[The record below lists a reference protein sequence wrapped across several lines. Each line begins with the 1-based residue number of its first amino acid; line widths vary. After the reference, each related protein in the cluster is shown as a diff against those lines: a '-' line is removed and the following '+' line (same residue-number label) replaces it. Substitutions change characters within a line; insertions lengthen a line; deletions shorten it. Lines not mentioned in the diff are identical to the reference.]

1 MHRVTRID
9 SQSPSAPSFRAS
21 RWIRKTALVV
31 AATTCASLCA
41 SSSASAWERV
51 EFGEQK
57 NATGVA
63 LGSDRIGVW
72 VCQIP
77 EGTETP
83 NPDEV
88 SAWANASVSPWFD
101 NLSAGRYHPTFE
113 SLGTFQAPV
122 GSTTNDC
129 LRIARERTPSPY
141 SNTMAVTNLS
151 PHSGVGGPGLP
162 SDLASSPSTSARGFA
177 VGGRISLDHNV
188 WLVIH
193 ELGHTLHWP
202 HYFTGPSSEYDSQL
216 DPMSGIHRTSCDGC
230 VAAHTVAINR
240 YLNGW
245 IDEAE
250 VSEQTTPDATYSVQ
264 PHGSPGTKLLL
275 VPTATTGRYLTVE
288 ARVASGNDRLL
299 LKHGV
304 LVSFVDTRASACAPA
319 TACLSIKRRQ
329 GPAVGAP
336 GSYDSVL
343 QPGES
348 LSIDGVTVRNAG
360 TSGPGYSVEVAG
372 ARLAPT
378 RPLEVTSQSAGY
390 ARATVSWKSP
400 SNAGTGSP
408 VVFKVTSS
416 DTGMELCSTT
426 DLFCEVAATPDTY
439 NTFQVVATSDVGSGM
454 PVVTSFDAP
463 DSRTPVTTVGSGLSV
478 KRGDRSLS
486 FSWKEI
492 PLVAHYVLQNSQGQE
507 LCRTTVTSCVISGV
521 SPWEEYDVVLLGTIA
536 DTGQKTFIAAKYDL
550 RSYRRVSKNNFA
562 TSSLVSK
569 SLRANSWKAGAGCKI
584 TRGRVAMTRP
594 KCSLSFKTGK
604 TLRTLE
610 LRR

>member
-1 MHRVTRID
+1 MVRVASENPFTRGL
-9 SQSPSAPSFRAS
+9 RAS
-21 RWIRKTALVV
+21 RWTRKTALVV
-31 AATTCASLCA
+31 AVLVFASPFA

-57 NATGVA
+57 RAAGVG

-72 VCQIP
+72 VCQLP

-88 SAWANASVSPWFD
+88 SAWANASVTPWFD
-101 NLSAGRYHPTFE
+101 NLSAGRYRPTFE
-113 SLGTFQAPV
+113 SLGTFQVTA
-122 GSTTNDC
+122 GSTMNDC
-129 LRIARERTPSPY
+129 LSIANKRSPSPY

-151 PHSGVGGPGLP
+151 PHSGVGSSGGA
-162 SDLASSPSTSARGFA
+162 SNLAVSPSTSGRGFA
-177 VGGRISLDHNV
+177 VGGRVSLDNNA

-202 HYFTGPSSEYDSQL
+202 HYFTGPSSEYDSTL
-216 DPMSGIHRTSCDGC
+216 DPMGGAHRTWCDGC

-245 IDEAE
+245 IDEVE
-250 VSEQTTPDATYSVQ
+250 VSEQTTTDASYSVQ
-264 PHGSPGTKLLL
+264 PHGNPGTKLVL
-275 VPTATTGRYLTVE
+275 VPTATSGRYLTVE
-288 ARVASGNDRLL
+288 VRVASGNDRLL
-299 LKHGV
+299 LKHGA
-304 LVSFVDTRASACAPA
+304 LVSLIDTRACGSV
-319 TACLSIKRRQ
+319 TACLSTRRRQ

-343 QPGES
+343 QPGEF

-360 TSGPGYSVEVAG
+360 MSGPGFNVEVTG

-390 ARATVSWKSP
+390 ARATVSWKAP
-400 SNAGTGSP
+400 SNAGTGSH
-408 VVFKVTSS
+408 VVFKVSSS
-416 DTGMELCSTT
+416 DTGKELCSTT
-426 DLFCEVAATPDTY
+426 DLFCEVAATPGTY

-454 PVVTSFDAP
+454 PVVTRFYAP
-463 DSRTPVTTVGSGLSV
+463 ASRTSVTTVGFGLSV

-492 PLVAHYVLQNSQGQE
+492 PLATHYVLQNGKGQE
-507 LCRTTVTSCVISGV
+507 LCRTTVTSCVVFGA
-521 SPWEEYDVVLLGTIA
+521 SPWEKHDVVLLWTIA
-536 DTGQKTFIAAKYDL
+536 DTGQGTFIAAKYGL
-550 RSYRRVSKNNFA
+550 RSYRQVLKNNFA
-562 TSSLVSK
+562 TSSLVPK
-569 SLRANSWKAGAGCKI
+569 SLRANSWKAGSGCKI
-584 TRGRVAMTRP
+584 TRGRVSMTRP
-594 KCSLSFKTGK
+594 KCSLSFKAGK

>member
-1 MHRVTRID
+1 M
-9 SQSPSAPSFRAS
+9 A
-21 RWIRKTALVV
+21 ALVF
-31 AATTCASLCA
+31 ASSFA
-41 SSSASAWERV
+41 SSASAWERV

-88 SAWANASVSPWFD
+88 ASWANASVSPWFD
-101 NLSAGRYHPTFE
+101 NLSAGRYRPTFE
-113 SLGTFQAPV
+113 SLGTFQVPAR
-122 GSTTNDC
+122 STETDC
-129 LRIARERTPSPY
+129 LNAARKKTPAPY

-151 PHSGVGGPGLP
+151 PHSGLGGPGGAP
-162 SDLASSPSTSARGFA
+162 DLATPPSATARGF
-177 VGGRISLDHNV
+177 VISGRVSLDNKA

-202 HYFTGPSSEYDSQL
+202 HYFTGPSSEYDSPL
-216 DPMSGIHRTSCDGC
+216 DPMSRVHRTSSTGS
-230 VAAHTVAINR
+230 VVPHTVAINR

-245 IDEAE
+245 IDDAE
-250 VSEQTTPDATYSVQ
+250 VSEQTTPDASYSVQ
-264 PHGSPGTKLLL
+264 PHGSLGTKLVL

-299 LKHGV
+299 LKHGA
-304 LVSFVDTRASACAPA
+304 LVSLIDTRASACASA
-319 TACLSIKRRQ
+319 TACRSVSRRQ

-343 QPGES
+343 QPGEF

-360 TSGPGYSVEVAG
+360 TSGLGFSVEVAG

-378 RPLEVTSQSAGY
+378 RPLEVTTQSAGY
-390 ARATVSWKSP
+390 ARATVSWKAP

-439 NTFQVVATSDVGSGM
+439 NTFHVVATSDIGSGM
-454 PVVTSFDAP
+454 PVVAIFDAP
-463 DSRTPVTTVGSGLSV
+463 ASRTPVATVGFGLSV

-492 PLVAHYVLQNSQGQE
+492 PLVAHYVLQNSKGLE
-507 LCRTTVTSCVISGV
+507 LCRTTVTSCVVSGV
-521 SPWEEYDVVLLGTIA
+521 SPWEKHDVVLLGTIA
-536 DTGQKTFIAAKYDL
+536 DTGQKTFIAAKYGV

-569 SLRANSWKAGAGCKI
+569 SLRANSWKAGSGCKI
-584 TRGRVAMTRP
+584 TRGRVSMTRP
-594 KCSLSFKTGK
+594 MCSLSFKTEN
-604 TLRTLE
+604 TSRTLE

>member
-1 MHRVTRID
+1 VTLIA
-9 SQSPSAPSFRAS
+9 SQNPSAPSSQAPLRP
-21 RWIRKTALVV
+21 RKTSFF
-31 AATTCASLCA
+31 AAVMMCASFFTA
-41 SSSASAWERV
+41 SSASAWERA

-57 NATGVA
+57 RATGVA

-83 NPDEV
+83 DPGEV
-88 SAWANASVSPWFD
+88 SAWSNASVTPWFD
-101 NLSAGRYHPTFE
+101 NLSAGRYRPTFE
-113 SLGTFQAPV
+113 SLGTFQAPA

-129 LRIARERTPSPY
+129 LRIAKEMTPSPY

-151 PHSGVGGPGLP
+151 PHSGVGGPGGA
-162 SDLASSPSTSARGFA
+162 SNLAVSPSTSGRGFA
-177 VGGRISLDHNV
+177 VGGRVSLDNNA

-202 HYFTGPSSEYDSQL
+202 HYFTGPSSEYDSTL
-216 DPMSGIHRTSCDGC
+216 DPMSSIHRTRCDGC

-245 IDEAE
+245 IDESE
-250 VSEQTTPDATYSVQ
+250 VSEQTTSDASYSVQ
-264 PHGSPGTKLLL
+264 PHGSLGTKLVL
-275 VPTATTGRYLTVE
+275 VPTATTGRYLTIE
-288 ARVASGNDRLL
+288 ARVSSGNDRLL
-299 LKHGV
+299 LKHGA
-304 LVSFVDTRASACAPA
+304 LVSLIDTRASACAS
-319 TACLSIKRRQ
+319 TAPCLSVRRRQ
-329 GPAVGAP
+329 GPAIGVP

-348 LSIDGVTVRNAG
+348 LSVDGVTVRNAG
-360 TSGPGYSVEVAG
+360 TSGPGYSVEVTG

-378 RPLEVTSQSAGY
+378 RPLEVTSQFAGY
-390 ARATVSWKSP
+390 ARATVSWRAP

-408 VVFKVTSS
+408 VIFKVTSS

-426 DLFCEVAATPDTY
+426 NLFCEVAATPDTY

-454 PVVTSFDAP
+454 PVATSYEAP
-463 DSRTPVTTVGSGLSV
+463 ASRTSVTTVGFGLSV

-486 FSWKEI
+486 VSWKEI
-492 PLVAHYVLQNSQGQE
+492 PLVAQYVLQSGKGQE
-507 LCRTTVTSCVISGV
+507 LCRTTTTSCMVFRV
-521 SPWEEYDVVLLGTIA
+521 SPWEKHDVVLLGTIA
-536 DTGQKTFIAAKYDL
+536 DTGQRTFIASKYGA
-550 RSYRRVSKNNFA
+550 RSYRRVSKSNFA

-569 SLRANSWKAGAGCKI
+569 SLRANSWKAGPGCKI
-584 TRGRVAMTRP
+584 TRGRVSMTRP
-594 KCSLSFKTGK
+594 KCSLSFKTGR

>member
-1 MHRVTRID
+1 MVRVA
-9 SQSPSAPSFRAS
+9 SQNPSIPSLRAS
-21 RWIRKTALVV
+21 RWTRKTALVV
-31 AATTCASLCA
+31 AAMVFASPFA

-51 EFGEQK
+51 EFGEK
-57 NATGVA
+57 PRGVG

-72 VCQIP
+72 VCQLP

-88 SAWANASVSPWFD
+88 SAWANASVTPWFN
-101 NLSAGRYHPTFE
+101 NLSAGRYRPTFE
-113 SLGTFQAPV
+113 SLGTFQVAA
-122 GSTTNDC
+122 GSTMNNC
-129 LRIARERTPSPY
+129 LSIARQRTPSPY

-151 PHSGVGGPGLP
+151 PHGGVGGSGFA
-162 SDLASSPSTSARGFA
+162 SNLAVSPSTSGRGFA
-177 VGGRISLDHNV
+177 VGGRVSLDNNA

-202 HYFTGPSSEYDSQL
+202 HYFTGPSSEYDSTL
-216 DPMSGIHRTSCDGC
+216 DPMGGAHRTWCDGC

-240 YLNGW
+240 YRNGW

-250 VSEQTTPDATYSVQ
+250 VSEQTTPDASYSVQ
-264 PHGSPGTKLLL
+264 PHGSPGTKLILL
-275 VPTATTGRYLTVE
+275 PTATMGRYLTVE

-299 LKHGV
+299 LKHGA
-304 LVSFVDTRASACAPA
+304 LVSLVDTSGTRF
-319 TACLSIKRRQ
+319 RQ
-329 GPAVGAP
+329 GPAIGAP

-360 TSGPGYSVEVAG
+360 MSGPGFSVEVTG

-390 ARATVSWKSP
+390 ARATVSWKAP

-416 DTGMELCSTT
+416 DTGKELCSTT
-426 DLFCEVAATPDTY
+426 DLFCEVAATPGTN

-454 PVVTSFDAP
+454 PVVTSFYAP
-463 DSRTPVTTVGSGLSV
+463 TSRTSVTTVGFGLSV

-492 PLVAHYVLQNSQGQE
+492 PLAAHYVLQNGKGRE
-507 LCRTTVTSCVISGV
+507 LCRTTVTSCVVFGA
-521 SPWEEYDVVLLGTIA
+521 SPWEKHDVVLLWTIA
-536 DTGQKTFIAAKYDL
+536 DTGQGTFIAAKYGL
-550 RSYRRVSKNNFA
+550 RSYRQVLKNNFA
-562 TSSLVSK
+562 TSSLVPK
-569 SLRANSWKAGAGCKI
+569 SLRANSWKARSGCKI
-584 TRGRVAMTRP
+584 TRGRVSMTRP